1 MNPLRFN
8 NEYIQCTMFITETGS
23 IRLQGRVINRAAYRA
38 VEIVAPAPID
48 RMTNYSGSGLPFPC
62 AEIAFENTP
71 NHIFVD
77 ESGQFDGAFAYPNS
91 YYTHDA
97 FNKIVS
103 SVFAV
108 LHPKNDDATEPI
120 VVRMELPEQVPLTVR
135 TLTHRPKRVD
145 PEFYRKKEDIIGV
158 RGAEATMRALANVKV
173 YMGLA

>member
-1 MNPLRFN
+1 MNPLTFQN
-8 NEYIQCTMFITETGS
+8 QYVSCVINITESGALELSGS
-23 IRLQGRVINRAAYRA
+23 ITNRNAYQK
-38 VEIVAPAPID
+38 VEIIAPAPID
-48 RMTNYSGSGLPFPC
+48 RMMNYSGSGLPFPC

-71 NHIFVD
+71 NRIHVD
-77 ESGQFDGAFAYPNS
+77 ASGKFQGRFAYPNS

-108 LHPKNDDATEPI
+108 LHPKDSRVEPI

-135 TLTHRPKRVD
+135 TLTHRPKRTS
-145 PEFYRKKEDIIGV
+145 PEFYRVKEDIIGV
-158 RGAEATMRALANVKV
+158 RGAEDTMRALKDVKV